1 MKRNFILALAAISE
15 MIKIEESYQLFF
27 DTLSRLHINKLGL
40 TDQKLHIEIFDE
52 LDSEYH
58 TFLHKLTVD
67 RLIKR
72 KLIPIHLRQRI
83 LDLREKIRPVINE
96 KNNISAYRND
106 LEWKKI
112 REEANGILIEL
123 EDTNNN

>member
-1 MKRNFILALAAISE
+1 

-40 TDQKLHIEIFDE
+40 TDQELHIEIFDE